1 MFAVTRIFSLSVDV
15 KFVLNHREEF
25 LYLNNVMNPIIY
37 FVMCKSARDDVKTFL
52 LMIASRVCRRSQRGS
67 SRAIVETG
75 TGNRANITHATG
87 VTMTTEFAAGANVD
101 SNRANTE
108 CDTGAGM
115 NETSDTDDMTKRV
128 YYIDVKTNEGS
139 DTVYASNQGSDK
151 GARSIELSDICSSK
165 RQKSVI
171 VANSSESSDK
181 GASARKRSDPD
192 AGSSKES
199 DKGASARKRSDTD
212 ASSGASSDKEKDQT
226 QTQDRVKNPTK
237 A

>member
-1 MFAVTRIFSLSVDV
+1 
-15 KFVLNHREEF
+15 
-25 LYLNNVMNPIIY
+25 
-37 FVMCKSARDDVKTFL
+37 MCKSARDDVKTFL
-52 LMIASRVCRRSQRGS
+52 LMISSRVCRRSQRGS
-67 SRAIVETG
+67 SITIVETG

-108 CDTGAGM
+108 CNTGTGM
-115 NETSDTDDMTKRV
+115 NETSDADDMTKRV
-128 YYIDVKTNEGS
+128 YYIDVKTNEAS

-171 VANSSESSDK
+171 GK
-181 GASARKRSDPD
+181 
-192 AGSSKES
+192 